1 MRSVST
7 IVFDDPFQKGMFVK
21 HKLTRLAA
29 ISVTTA
35 ALMAGGMLSS
45 AASADTA
52 STSTVSVSASPATAQ
67 ETYIYAIYAR
77 IRTCSDH
84 GKLLLVN
91 KLIDSFECKWD
102 SPGWAL
108 WITV

>member
-1 MRSVST
+1 M
-7 IVFDDPFQKGMFVK
+7 K
-21 HKLTRLAA
+21 HTLTRLTA

-52 STSTVSVSASPATAQ
+52 SAAPISASAGPVTAQ
-67 ETYIYAIYAR
+67 DTYIYAIYAT
-77 IRTCSDH
+77 IRSCSDH